1 MYLEKYFT
9 TMKKWGFIN
18 AWIRDAHDAEL
29 DNKFASLLS
38 FNLACVQRG
47 IQKLPTRRFFF
58 LFLEDGMSSRA
69 RRHRVGLEITCQ
81 SKTIVE

>member
-1 MYLEKYFT
+1 
-9 TMKKWGFIN
+9 MKKWGFIN

-29 DNKFASLLS
+29 DNNFASLLS

-58 LFLEDGMSSRA
+58 FSLRMECRHA
-69 RRHRVGLEITCQ
+69 RGAIA
-81 SKTIVE
+81 SDWK

>member
-18 AWIRDAHDAEL
+18 ALIRDAHDAEL
-29 DNKFASLLS
+29 DNSFCLS
-38 FNLACVQRG
+38 PV
-47 IQKLPTRRFFF
+47 IQLGMRTTGYSKTADKAFFF